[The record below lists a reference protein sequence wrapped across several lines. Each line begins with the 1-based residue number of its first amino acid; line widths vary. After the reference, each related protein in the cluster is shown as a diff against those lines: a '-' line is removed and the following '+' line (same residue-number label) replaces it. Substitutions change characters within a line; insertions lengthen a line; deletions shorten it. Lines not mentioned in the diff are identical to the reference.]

1 MHLTTSINPN
11 LFSKELEYLYTG
23 KGLGGAFEFFYS
35 SEPNREEGVTDE
47 SRIDKLRKD
56 LVFMWRSRLYSDVCI
71 GIEGSSSADH
81 EGLAAVFSAHR
92 FILASRS
99 NYFHI
104 ALIEWNSQ
112 ERDEDEYNDHPLE
125 PLTLMLP
132 SPPFTPPSLYFVLGF
147 IYTGMCD
154 FSNRKYDLDTAF
166 HIMRSATYI
175 SLTSLYDE
183 IQARIVHEMMH
194 GLFHAYVD
202 FAEFER
208 ITGGKW
214 CVSGCRCRQCARRIP
229 RIIEFAL
236 LDEVKNELLQ
246 RGARRGLVEMFG
258 KGWCNAEFA
267 KLDKK
272 VRDDALKGVA
282 SRTTPL
288 NVFPLLFAAEFALKK
303 LNSVSEPWANIPRDM
318 ILVAR
323 GRIDHVLCSQL
334 DECFLQSEGLEL
346 LDSDG
351 SKSEDR
357 DQVECIMKSI
367 QRSVTEKS
375 AGRLYQVCPLLTPLT
390 ATRLAHALEFQAL
403 VSSILLRPHASDPSV
418 TMLSPTSFIKQK
430 VEDTRIELLRWMKKR
445 WVSIRME
452 GGLDNLDPCALKEI
466 SHGKTLLFKDG
477 ALLTLART

>member
-1 MHLTTSINPN
+1 
-11 LFSKELEYLYTG
+11 
-23 KGLGGAFEFFYS
+23 
-35 SEPNREEGVTDE
+35 
-47 SRIDKLRKD
+47 
-56 LVFMWRSRLYSDVCI
+56 
-71 GIEGSSSADH
+71 
-81 EGLAAVFSAHR
+81 
-92 FILASRS
+92 
-99 NYFHI
+99 
-104 ALIEWNSQ
+104 
-112 ERDEDEYNDHPLE
+112 
-125 PLTLMLP
+125 
-132 SPPFTPPSLYFVLGF
+132 
-147 IYTGMCD
+147 
-154 FSNRKYDLDTAF
+154 
-166 HIMRSATYI
+166 
-175 SLTSLYDE
+175 
-183 IQARIVHEMMH
+183 
-194 GLFHAYVD
+194 
-202 FAEFER
+202 
-208 ITGGKW
+208 
-214 CVSGCRCRQCARRIP
+214 
-229 RIIEFAL
+229 
-236 LDEVKNELLQ
+236 
-246 RGARRGLVEMFG
+246 MFG

-367 QRSVTEKS
+367 QRSITEKS